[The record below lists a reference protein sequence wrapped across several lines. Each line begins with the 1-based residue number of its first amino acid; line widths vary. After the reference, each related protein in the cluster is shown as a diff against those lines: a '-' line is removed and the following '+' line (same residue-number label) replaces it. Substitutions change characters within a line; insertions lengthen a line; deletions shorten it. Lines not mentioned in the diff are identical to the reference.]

1 MKVSKRTSAWSK
13 AVKKRLIDLDMSIY
27 DLADKLEMSRV
38 YVSSVVNGRVISPNA
53 IKKISYALGLDTE
66 YDEEE

>member
-27 DLADKLEMSRV
+27 DLADKLEMSNMTVEDAMVDDGNGGKIR
-38 YVSSVVNGRVISPNA
+38 YGMDTSSRAFAPA
-53 IKKISYALGLDTE
+53 AR
-66 YDEEE
+66 

>member
-1 MKVSKRTSAWSK
+1 MKVSKKTSAWSK

-27 DLADKLEMSRV
+27 DLADKLGMSRV